1 MPDGPTDPSQRP
13 ESVGHARETQPH
25 AMAAFGADLDSGL
38 TNGTVDRLVD
48 RLSTALRDQHDIVRE
63 LSDARADLVR
73 RHEEAD
79 AARRRAERA
88 MECLT
93 SFLHALGHDLR
104 APFVGIDA
112 SLQLLD
118 LESAGL
124 RQDELRARVAE
135 TAAGVRRTCAFGLS
149 MVADLFELMR
159 TEAGTWRVQPRRID
173 LLDLVREVRA
183 LVLPQARAKGLDIA
197 LHLVRCDEP
206 GISSF
211 RTDPDRLRQALVN
224 VLANAVKFSDA
235 GTIDIEIARR
245 ASGECVVRVLDRGP
259 GLAPDALERIFE
271 PFHQSER
278 TSAHAGEG
286 LGLGL
291 AIADRCARLL
301 GGSWTAANR
310 EGGGAIFTLVLPEDA
325 AGEADAS
332 TAPASGAPVH
342 AAAPS
347 RAAGRTLRILVV
359 DDEAAAA
366 RLAAHHLRVLGHAI
380 TTAASLGEARGA
392 LALPT
397 PFDLI
402 LADFELPDGD
412 GSDMLA
418 LARGLG
424 NIPVILSSARVCDEM
439 LDHGAAAIVPKPL
452 ERAELAAT
460 LARVLAGMD
469 RRGAEVP
476 SEPR

>member
-1 MPDGPTDPSQRP
+1 MT
-13 ESVGHARETQPH
+13 
-25 AMAAFGADLDSGL
+25 
-38 TNGTVDRLVD
+38 
-48 RLSTALRDQHDIVRE
+48 
-63 LSDARADLVR
+63 
-73 RHEEAD
+73 
-79 AARRRAERA
+79 
-88 MECLT
+88 
-93 SFLHALGHDLR
+93 
-104 APFVGIDA
+104 
-112 SLQLLD
+112 
-118 LESAGL
+118 
-124 RQDELRARVAE
+124 
-135 TAAGVRRTCAFGLS
+135 
-149 MVADLFELMR
+149 ADLFELMR

-173 LLDLVREVRA
+173 LLDLVREARA

-197 LHLVRCDEP
+197 LHLVACGEP

-245 ASGECVVRVLDRGP
+245 ASGDCVVRVLDRGP

-342 AAAPS
+342 AAAP
-347 RAAGRTLRILVV
+347 
-359 DDEAAAA
+359 
-366 RLAAHHLRVLGHAI
+366 
-380 TTAASLGEARGA
+380 
-392 LALPT
+392 
-397 PFDLI
+397 
-402 LADFELPDGD
+402 
-412 GSDMLA
+412 
-418 LARGLG
+418 
-424 NIPVILSSARVCDEM
+424 
-439 LDHGAAAIVPKPL
+439 
-452 ERAELAAT
+452 
-460 LARVLAGMD
+460 
-469 RRGAEVP
+469 
-476 SEPR
+476 